1 MESFDFCV
9 VIPAR
14 YASTR
19 LPGKPLRELAG
30 RPMIE
35 HVWANA
41 LRSGAREVLV
51 ATDDAR
57 IQAAV
62 ERFGGRALMTAPDHA
77 SGTDRLAEVASRQ
90 AWPDDTIVVNLQGDE
105 PCIPGD
111 LLRQTAAALHAH
123 AAAGIATIATP
134 IRHPRDLFDE
144 NVVKV
149 VTGEDGM
156 ACYFSRAPIPWVRG
170 AFATGAPA
178 ALPEGIP
185 FLRHLGIYAYRAGT
199 LRRVA
204 AEPSRAIERAE
215 SLEQL
220 RALALGIR
228 IHVSVIDH
236 APGFGVDTEDD
247 IARVEQALAAGA
259 AGLGAAGPIE
269 GA

>member
-1 MESFDFCV
+1 MESFEFCV

-14 YASTR
+14 YASSR
-19 LPGKPLRELAG
+19 LPGKPLRHLAG

-35 HVWANA
+35 HVWRNA
-41 LRSGAREVLV
+41 LGSGAREALV
-51 ATDDAR
+51 ATDDER
-57 IQAAV
+57 ILAAV
-62 ERFGGRALMTAPDHA
+62 QGFGGRAVMTSPDHA
-77 SGTDRLAEVASRQ
+77 SGTDRLAEIATRLG
-90 AWPDDTIVVNLQGDE
+90 WPDDTIVVNLQGDE

-123 AAAGIATIATP
+123 AGAGIATVATP
-134 IRHPRDLFDE
+134 IRHVRELFDE

-149 VTGEDGM
+149 VLDEAGM

-170 AFATGAPA
+170 AFAAGNLPS
-178 ALPEGIP
+178 LPEGIP

-204 AEPSRAIERAE
+204 GEASRAIERAE

-228 IHVSVIDH
+228 IHVSVIEQ
-236 APGFGVDTEDD
+236 APGVGVDTEDD
-247 IARVEQALAAGA
+247 IARVEQALAGTFAGTS
-259 AGLGAAGPIE
+259 IE
-269 GA
+269 GE